1 MTDIIIV
8 EDEAIAAQHLQR
20 ILQDIF
26 EETENGKRRAENG
39 EFPVV
44 PESSQFSVLSS
55 QLHFTILQSIEETV
69 DYFSNKRRTESGER
83 RTELPNSE
91 VLSSQFSVLNCP
103 KPDLVFM
110 DFHLADGLATHIF
123 EHTSIPCPVIF
134 TTAYDQYALD
144 AFRAGGIDYLLKPID
159 HDAVRHALEKI
170 SKIENWKKKRESKTP
185 NGAEN
190 GERRTESG
198 ELGAAPGQFSV
209 LSSQFPTPK
218 TYPSHFLIP
227 LRNKLIPVEVRQ
239 IACIH
244 LEDKITRAILYDGR
258 QQIIDRP
265 LDALMDQLDP
275 AVFFRANRQYIV
287 AHRAIDDIAVWP
299 ISKLAVTL
307 SVATPE
313 RIIISKARVHEF
325 KQWYTK

>member
-26 EETENGKRRAENG
+26 EEKIENRN
-39 EFPVV
+39 
-44 PESSQFSVLSS
+44 PEPGIQNPPR
-55 QLHFTILQSIEETV
+55 FTILQSIEETV
-69 DYFSNKRRTESGER
+69 DYFTNQAENEDKNENR
-83 RTELPNSE
+83 N
-91 VLSSQFSVLNCP
+91 P

-170 SKIENWKKKRESKTP
+170 SKIENWKKKRESENEKSADTDKTLNP
-185 NGAEN
+185 QI
-190 GERRTESG
+190 TI
-198 ELGAAPGQFSV
+198 
-209 LSSQFPTPK
+209 PTPK

-239 IACIH
+239 IACIY

-299 ISKLAVTL
+299 ISKLAVSL
-307 SVATPE
+307 CVATPE

>member
-44 PESSQFSVLSS
+44 PGSSQFSVLNS

-69 DYFSNKRRTESGER
+69 DYFSNQAENENKKEN
-83 RTELPNSE
+83 PN
-91 VLSSQFSVLNCP
+91 P

-185 NGAEN
+185 NGKSEIEKSADTDKN
-190 GERRTESG
+190 LTPQISI
-198 ELGAAPGQFSV
+198 
-209 LSSQFPTPK
+209 PTPK

-239 IACIH
+239 IACIY

-299 ISKLAVTL
+299 ISKLAVSL
-307 SVATPE
+307 CVATPE

>member
-20 ILQDIF
+20 ILQEIIPDANIV
-26 EETENGKRRAENG
+26 T
-39 EFPVV
+39 V
-44 PESSQFSVLSS
+44 
-55 QLHFTILQSIEETV
+55 LQSIEETV
-69 DYFSNKRRTESGER
+69 DYFKAATST
-83 RTELPNSE
+83 PN
-91 VLSSQFSVLNCP
+91 
-103 KPDLVFM
+103 LVFM

-123 EHTSIPCPVIF
+123 EHVSIPCPVVF
-134 TTAYDQYALD
+134 TTAYDEYALD
-144 AFRAGGIDYLLKPID
+144 AFRAGGVDYLLKPID

-170 SKIENWKKKRESKTP
+170 SRLASRKWK
-185 NGAEN
+185 A
-190 GERRTESG
+190 ESG
-198 ELGAAPGQFSV
+198 KWKAESEKENDESIVFNSSNSFNSTNTTKQSSNQAITDDVISSFQAP
-209 LSSQFPTPK
+209 LSTPK
-218 TYPSHFLIP
+218 NYPSHFLIP
-227 LRNKLIPVEVRQ
+227 VRNKLIPVEVRQ
-239 IACIH
+239 IACIY

-275 AVFFRANRQYIV
+275 SVFFRANRQYIV

-307 SVATPE
+307 CVATPE

>member
-26 EETENGKRRAENG
+26 EETENGKRRAGNG
-39 EFPVV
+39 
-44 PESSQFSVLSS
+44 SSQFSVLSS
-55 QLHFTILQSIEETV
+55 QLRFTILQSIEETV
-69 DYFSNKRRTESGER
+69 DYFSNQAENQDNFEIRNSKSEIQ
-83 RTELPNSE
+83 NSE
-91 VLSSQFSVLNCP
+91 NRNP
-103 KPDLVFM
+103 KTDLVFM

-123 EHTSIPCPVIF
+123 EHISIPCPVIF

-170 SKIENWKKKRESKTP
+170 SKIENWKKKRESKIP
-185 NGAEN
+185 NGKHDNFEIRN
-190 GERRTESG
+190 SKSEIQNSES
-198 ELGAAPGQFSV
+198 LNPQISI
-209 LSSQFPTPK
+209 PTPK

-239 IACIH
+239 IACIY

-307 SVATPE
+307 CVATPE